1 MVTLRPSLSRS
12 EAEEGAANQKLQAFL
27 GTHSY
32 PPRVGGGQEVRGRGG
47 AWAAEAHSAAQAL
60 AAGLMCW
67 GGAGTLPEL
76 AMQGPALQ
84 RPVPSLLE
92 GASSSRIGPSRG
104 VQDLVGIPG
113 CRPSCDFSLDE
124 VAQAGRPSTQLTRE
138 IWGLGSLLWDPQE
151 VLSSH
156 FQSPF
161 LGSL

>member
-67 GGAGTLPEL
+67 GSAGTLPEL
-76 AMQGPALQ
+76 AVQAPALQ
-84 RPVPSLLE
+84 RRVPPLLE
-92 GASSSRIGPSRG
+92 GASSARIGPSRG
-104 VQDLVGIPG
+104 GAGPCGDPG
-113 CRPSCDFSLDE
+113 L
-124 VAQAGRPSTQLTRE
+124 QA
-138 IWGLGSLLWDPQE
+138 LL
-151 VLSSH
+151 
-156 FQSPF
+156 
-161 LGSL
+161 

>member
-12 EAEEGAANQKLQAFL
+12 AAEGGAANQKLQAFL

-76 AMQGPALQ
+76 AVQAPSLQ
-84 RPVPSLLE
+84 RLVSSLLE
-92 GASSSRIGPSRG
+92 GASPERTGPSRG
-104 VQDLVGIPG
+104 VQDLAGDPG
-113 CRPSCDFSLDE
+113 L
-124 VAQAGRPSTQLTRE
+124 QA
-138 IWGLGSLLWDPQE
+138 LL
-151 VLSSH
+151 
-156 FQSPF
+156 
-161 LGSL
+161 

>member
-76 AMQGPALQ
+76 AMHTTRILWAGLAALWAPAPQ
-84 RPVPSLLE
+84 IPS
-92 GASSSRIGPSRG
+92 S
-104 VQDLVGIPG
+104 
-113 CRPSCDFSLDE
+113 
-124 VAQAGRPSTQLTRE
+124 
-138 IWGLGSLLWDPQE
+138 
-151 VLSSH
+151 
-156 FQSPF
+156 
-161 LGSL
+161 